1 VTDAGCTKGIN
12 VTAKSDHRH
21 QSDLYKQDMF
31 QSVLPFWI
39 DHAAFPDGVR
49 RYIRDHTFLFIER
62 GIICGWVDKR
72 PNGHVLAYIS
82 STCGKSFGLDQPI
95 STVYHEIG
103 HMMQFPPFN
112 RDRKSYDE
120 DETFARVFEVVMWD
134 RSEADTKVNWEAED
148 PVWGTIKYTRLDYEE
163 QRKTRA
169 YRYFSPVANRLA
181 DQLLAYEGRPLND
194 G

>member
-1 VTDAGCTKGIN
+1 
-12 VTAKSDHRH
+12 
-21 QSDLYKQDMF
+21 
-31 QSVLPFWI
+31 
-39 DHAAFPDGVR
+39 
-49 RYIRDHTFLFIER
+49 
-62 GIICGWVDKR
+62 
-72 PNGHVLAYIS
+72 
-82 STCGKSFGLDQPI
+82 
-95 STVYHEIG
+95 
-103 HMMQFPPFN
+103 MMQFPPFN

-148 PVWGTIKYTRLDYEE
+148 PVWGTVKYTRLDYEE